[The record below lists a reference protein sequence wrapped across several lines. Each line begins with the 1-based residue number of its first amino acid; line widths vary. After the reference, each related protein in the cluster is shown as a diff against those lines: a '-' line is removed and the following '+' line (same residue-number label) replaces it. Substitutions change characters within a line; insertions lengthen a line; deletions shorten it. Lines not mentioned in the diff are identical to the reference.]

1 MAAIRNELGIDSVL
15 FSKPSTSAKD
25 LIRDIRSTCTEQH
38 NLQVNDTNFLRLFK
52 LHNNHSKILTLTA
65 REVEA
70 FLDLKANF
78 DDARTA
84 FNARDQVDLIFE
96 FQAYMEQQITL
107 SQQSMAEEF
116 NFSFLGQNAANEAGH
131 VANMTNQ
138 LRVILQAIRIEAL
151 SYQSDHGAN
160 DLRQCPHCGLLWA
173 KVEGCD
179 GGTTCG
185 SIPATPNDLRDQ
197 SYGVMATFD
206 FSWMKGNKAK
216 KGKLNIRKNGTKKVK
231 TQQRA
236 HSRGLGCG
244 ASITWNAMRHA
255 PVPPEFMQG
264 EITTEDVKDIPPVA
278 SGFRKTVATM
288 LNEYTRKMS
297 LRQRSTKA
305 HPYQKVYKK

>member
-1 MAAIRNELGIDSVL
+1 MVCWYPARHCTG
-15 FSKPSTSAKD
+15 
-25 LIRDIRSTCTEQH
+25 TEQH

-151 SYQSDHGAN
+151 SYQSDHWAN
-160 DLRQCPHCGLLWA
+160 DL
-173 KVEGCD
+173 
-179 GGTTCG
+179 
-185 SIPATPNDLRDQ
+185 
-197 SYGVMATFD
+197 
-206 FSWMKGNKAK
+206 
-216 KGKLNIRKNGTKKVK
+216 
-231 TQQRA
+231 
-236 HSRGLGCG
+236 
-244 ASITWNAMRHA
+244 WNAMRRSGSSRVHA
-255 PVPPEFMQG
+255 GGDHNRGCEGRSPRGFWLSQNDCYHAQWVHVQDVPET
-264 EITTEDVKDIPPVA
+264 EINQSTPISE
-278 SGFRKTVATM
+278 
-288 LNEYTRKMS
+288 S
-297 LRQRSTKA
+297 L
-305 HPYQKVYKK
+305 